1 MENSIDK
8 MNLKELDSFY
18 KNVITNLPAKQQISY
33 CEQLI
38 DKAQLTLIRN
48 SKLLSEIVEDELKKI
63 IEAAQQEIKK
73 LEKDIYHSNP

>member
-1 MENSIDK
+1 MPE
-8 MNLKELDSFY
+8 LKEMDSFY
-18 KNVITNLPAKQQISY
+18 KNVISNLPSKQQISY

-48 SKLLSEIVEDELKKI
+48 SKLLNDTVEEELKKI

-73 LEKDIYHSNP
+73 LEKEVYHSNP

>member
-1 MENSIDK
+1 MDMPE
-8 MNLKELDSFY
+8 LKEMDSFY
-18 KNVITNLPAKQQISY
+18 QNVISNLPSKQQISY
-33 CEQLI
+33 CEHLI

-48 SKLLSEIVEDELKKI
+48 SKLLNETVEEELKKI